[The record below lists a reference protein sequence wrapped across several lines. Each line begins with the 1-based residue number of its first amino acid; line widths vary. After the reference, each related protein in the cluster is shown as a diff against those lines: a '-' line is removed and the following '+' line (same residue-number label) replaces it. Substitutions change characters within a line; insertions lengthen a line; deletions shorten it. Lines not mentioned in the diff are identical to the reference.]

1 MQTQTS
7 ASTHVLEVSHFS
19 VHWILLDRASPD
31 VSSLQHASQWRP
43 MRPGVVMAAG
53 AGVWHRGLNDLG
65 LTPCPGCEALTE
77 VMPSL
82 EA

>member
-31 VSSLQHASQWRP
+31 VSSLQHASEWRP

-65 LTPCPGCEALTE
+65 LTPFPGCEALTE